1 MSQTSE
7 APAAPVPQTPFGIT
21 YHVWKP
27 STTYHK
33 SNPPAPDFRV
43 AVVDVRDTSVPTMT
57 QTEALLDSMPDDELP
72 REKPLEAR
80 LKHGNRNM
88 ILAVVDMGVV
98 SYLRFSEAGFG
109 GGDVV

>member
-1 MSQTSE
+1 
-7 APAAPVPQTPFGIT
+7 
-21 YHVWKP
+21 
-27 STTYHK
+27 
-33 SNPPAPDFRV
+33 
-43 AVVDVRDTSVPTMT
+43 MT

-109 GGDVV
+109 GEKLFENKNKKRHWKKGW